1 MRLIFFLFQKKKKD
15 KGNMKL
21 KNWMSSYGLGVIE
34 TNFDEFFKILLLTT

>member
-1 MRLIFFLFQKKKKD
+1 
-15 KGNMKL
+15 MKL